1 MSWRLIFAVLLIAAG
16 ASAWGGLRLGD
27 WLIAHGPAQPVMPAH
42 PELEPVPVLGAD
54 GKPFVATAP
63 QPLPDGRLGVPL
75 QTPPVNWEIQTV
87 PLMDSAP
94 PIALATTTITMDEA
108 IALASQN
115 QQNGLEGIATVDTIQ
130 PVDITTAPPPRP
142 RRDSRRPATGRR
154 PSSRNWRCASKK
166 GSFPGRP
173 APGPPATS
181 TASPTTPGGGWTA
194 APPAI
199 RATSAAWL
207 TRPSGIADSSAGRPC
222 RRARSGFPAS
232 RYVPRC
238 R

>member
-130 PVDITTAPPPRP
+130 PVDITTAPPPP
-142 RRDSRRPATGRR
+142 PAAGQPAAGNWQAAFQQELALCEQKGFFSR
-154 PSSRNWRCASKK
+154 PSCAWAARNKYCEPNNAW
-166 GSFPGRP
+166 GRVDGCP
-173 APGPPATS
+173 A
-181 TASPTTPGGGWTA
+181 
-194 APPAI
+194 
-199 RATSAAWL
+199 RN
-207 TRPSGIADSSAGRPC
+207 SG
-222 RRARSGFPAS
+222 
-232 RYVPRC
+232 Y
-238 R
+238 